1 MKNLYV
7 LIALSIGFLGFA
19 QEKASEAE
27 LLQLSQ
33 ELEDE
38 YLEAKKI
45 ADIKYADHPVPEGA
59 AFQGM
64 VHNIPVYVA
73 SDSQSQIK
81 SMEVDR
87 LYDGSVPN
95 LNATGAGLTGYIWDG
110 GKARVTH
117 RELEGRAINSESTG
131 NNSSHATG
139 VASVMIGAGISNNA
153 KGMAFESDLK
163 IFNFT
168 NGNTTSEMTA
178 QAALSV
184 NQNYMVSNH
193 SYGSLCGWSYNSSQ
207 SRWYWYGYPA
217 ISETESVLFGFYT
230 NIDRAYDLIAYKNPQ
245 YSFFK
250 SSGNNHGEGPNGTV
264 DHYAYD
270 MSGNWEFFSGV
281 YRPKDCNNTGGYDC
295 LAFSGG
301 VAKNNILVGAI
312 RPISGNGGRY
322 MQPSDVIA
330 TNFTSFG
337 PTDDGRIKPD
347 VVAIGQNVYGAT
359 NVSNSSYGSWD
370 GTSFSAPAAA
380 GVGLLLQQVKNDYD
394 GGWLTSDMT
403 KALLINTAFEAGNA
417 PGPDYR
423 FGFGLI
429 NALKAAETI
438 MNVNGD
444 SYTGNHTLYQDAV
457 YEFKIT
463 AKGAEPIKATIA
475 WIDVPAVAPT
485 QLILNDR
492 TPMLVNDLDLRIE
505 KNGEIF
511 YPWKLNPDNPAGAAY
526 TGDNEVDNVE
536 QIVIDDPQAGDVY
549 TLTVTHKGNLETP
562 VSPAPPVN
570 YQKFALV
577 INGVDSVLGTKDL
590 TLEGTVVIYP
600 NPVKD
605 MLYIKSDKT
614 LSNTHI
620 RIFDT
625 MGQSFFTKEMKSLSG
640 TEKINLQGV
649 PAGVYMVYI
658 KSNEGVISKKIIK
671 K

>member
-7 LIALSIGFLGFA
+7 LIALMIGLFA
-19 QEKASEAE
+19 FGQEKASQAE
-27 LLQLSQ
+27 MIQLSQ

-45 ADIKYADHPVPEGA
+45 ADLKYADHPAPEGA
-59 AFQGM
+59 SFQGM
-64 VHNIPVYVA
+64 VYNTPVYVVT
-73 SDSQSQIK
+73 DSQSQIR
-81 SMEVDR
+81 SMDVDY
-87 LYDGSVPN
+87 LYNGSVPN
-95 LNATGAGLTGYIWDG
+95 LHATGAGLTGYIWDG

-117 RELEGRAINSESTG
+117 QELVGRTVNEENSGSDS
-131 NNSSHATG
+131 NHATG
-139 VASVMIGAGISNNA
+139 VASVMIGAGLNNNS
-153 KGMAFESDLK
+153 KGMAYEADLK
-163 IFNFT
+163 VFNFT
-168 NGNTTSEMTA
+168 NGNTTSEMSG

-193 SYGSLCGWSYNSSQ
+193 SYGSLCGWAYNSGQ
-207 SRWYWYGYPA
+207 SRWYWYGYPS

-230 NIDRAYDLIAYKNPQ
+230 NIDRSYDLIAYRNPQ

-270 MSGNWEFFSGV
+270 TDGNWEFFSGV
-281 YRPKDCNNTGGYDC
+281 FRPKDCNNTGGYDC

-312 RPISGNGGRY
+312 RPIAGGGGRY
-322 MQPSDVIA
+322 TQPSDVIA
-330 TNFTSFG
+330 TSFTSFG

-347 VVAIGQNVYGAT
+347 IVAIGQSVTGAT

-370 GTSFSAPAAA
+370 GTSFSSPAAA

-394 GGWLTSDMT
+394 GGWLRSDMMR
-403 KALLINTAFEAGNA
+403 ALLINTAFEAGA
-417 PGPDYR
+417 YPGPDYK

-438 MNVNGD
+438 MNVNDD
-444 SYTGNHTLYQDAV
+444 SYSGRYTLYQDGDF
-457 YEFKIT
+457 EFQLT
-463 AKGAEPIKATIA
+463 AKGDEPIKATIA

-505 KNGEIF
+505 KNGEVF
-511 YPWKLNPDNPAGAAY
+511 YPWKLDPDNPSAAA
-526 TGDNEVDNVE
+526 TQGDNVVDNVE
-536 QIVIDDPQAGDVY
+536 QIVIDEPEAGAVY
-549 TLTVTHKGNLETP
+549 TLRVTHKGNLETP
-562 VSPAPPVN
+562 LSPAPPVN
-570 YQKFALV
+570 YQKFALI
-577 INGVDSVLGTKDL
+577 INGVDAVLGTDDL
-590 TLEGTVVIYP
+590 IQSAEIDIYP
-600 NPVKD
+600 NPVRD
-605 MLYIKSDKT
+605 MLYIKSNEQLNNAQIK
-614 LSNTHI
+614 
-620 RIFDT
+620 IFDI
-625 MGQSFFTKEMKSLSG
+625 MGQNFYNQEIKSLNG
-640 TEKINLQGV
+640 TEKINLQGI

-658 KSNEGVISKKIIK
+658 KSDKGITTKKIIK